1 MLKLPLWDTPV
12 KSYGQ
17 KSFFGK
23 SPIVFYIVKKCDPAL
38 ALGTIFEQVTVKQA
52 RLFGLKWIQA
62 WPKPRKS
69 FQLRPLMTHVWRP
82 IAGGINL

>member
-23 SPIVFYIVKKCDPAL
+23 SPIAFYMVKEWDPVL
-38 ALGTIFEQVTVKQA
+38 VLGTIFEQNFFLVD
-52 RLFGLKWIQA
+52 
-62 WPKPRKS
+62 
-69 FQLRPLMTHVWRP
+69 
-82 IAGGINL
+82 GGGHRG